1 MKFSPILR
9 RSLIAM
15 TIGLAIL
22 LSACTRPETPQEV
35 TAAFWSAAIGED
47 AASVARYSTL
57 TDAEVLQGEG
67 FDAFASEWEGYQPRW
82 GRVIIDGKEASVA
95 STLSR
100 QEGGRIRSF
109 TTWLVQR
116 DGEWL
121 VDYERTQMSIKGG
134 AFGDLLNKFDRF
146 SKDLSREFE
155 RSADEA
161 GVQMDQV
168 LEELES
174 AGKEMSEQASEALE
188 GFSRELQR
196 TLEEMD
202 ESLQRQ
208 LEEREAQPPEEE
220 PSQPESAPVLI

>member
-1 MKFSPILR
+1 MKLSLTLR
-9 RSLIAM
+9 RALTTA
-15 TIGLAIL
+15 TIGLALL
-22 LSACTRPETPQEV
+22 LSACTQPETPQEV
-35 TAAFWSAAIGED
+35 TEAFWNAAIGDD
-47 AASVARYSTL
+47 AAAVARYSTL
-57 TDAEVLQGEG
+57 TDAEVAEDKA
-67 FDAFASEWEGYQPRW
+67 FDAFSSEWDGYQPQW
-82 GRVIIDGKEASVA
+82 GRVIIDGNEASVA

-161 GVQMDQV
+161 GLQMDQV

-208 LEEREAQPPEEE
+208 LEEREAQPPEDEQ
-220 PSQPESAPVLI
+220 PQPESAPVLI